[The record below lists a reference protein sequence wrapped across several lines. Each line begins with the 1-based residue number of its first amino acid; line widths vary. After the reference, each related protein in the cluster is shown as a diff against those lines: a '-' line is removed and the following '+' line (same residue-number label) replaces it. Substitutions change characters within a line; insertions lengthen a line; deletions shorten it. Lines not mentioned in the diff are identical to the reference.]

1 MYYWSFVISWWV
13 EHNFFFDKDSYSG
26 GLKAIS
32 RLSAF
37 LVNMNS
43 KKKFPSP
50 SSINVVFLFFD
61 VSLTH
66 LGTSKLLS
74 TNHWWHGKLSCLKK
88 KSNIIVKS
96 VFFAPLP
103 IYWNRFFCYFFCTN
117 CVCTFWY
124 MPATAAA
131 SRCRPNN
138 QSLFTLSGP
147 LSNILQN

>member
-1 MYYWSFVISWWV
+1 MYYWNFVISWWF

-103 IYWNRFFCYFFCTN
+103 IYWNRFFVTSVAQTV
-117 CVCTFWY
+117 CVR
-124 MPATAAA
+124 
-131 SRCRPNN
+131 SDICRP
-138 QSLFTLSGP
+138 P
-147 LSNILQN
+147 LLLLLVVVVPTIKVCLH